1 MEQGFL
7 FVWVLVDLEMT
18 KQLKLLLVIGGYIY
32 SQGISGIDSLSII
45 SEDWCH
51 DLPRAVYSKLKRVNV
66 SSEWFEV
73 YRLDNDVFAIYE
85 PHQWQEVISYLIL
98 GREKALLFDT
108 GNGIGKISEI
118 VNQLTIL
125 PVVVLNSHTHFDHIG
140 GNAEFRDILAMDTEY
155 TRNNVA
161 GYSNELVREEISE
174 EAICGSLP
182 SEINSATYYTPSFTV
197 KTFIK
202 DGYKIDLGGRI
213 LEVLSTPGHT
223 PDAISLL
230 DINLGLL
237 WVGDIYYEGPI
248 WLFVPETDLDEFYNS
263 VNRLCNIVP
272 RLSTLYPAHNSPIAQ
287 PQSLYAL
294 KKALINVQNSTIA
307 GKAISSGRVEYF
319 FQGFSLIIR

>member
-1 MEQGFL
+1 MLQ
-7 FVWVLVDLEMT
+7 MI
-18 KQLKLLLVIGGYIY
+18 KRLKLLLVIGGYIY
-32 SQGISGIDSLSII
+32 SQGTSGIDSLSII
-45 SEDWCH
+45 SDDWCH
-51 DLPRAVYSKLKRVNV
+51 DLPREAYAKLKRVNV
-66 SSEWFEV
+66 SNDWFEV

-98 GREKALLFDT
+98 GSEKALLFDT
-108 GNGIGKISEI
+108 GNGIGEISEI

-140 GNAEFRDILAMDTEY
+140 GNAEFRDVLAMDTDY
-155 TRNNVA
+155 TKNNIA
-161 GYSNELVREEISE
+161 GYSNELVREEISD
-174 EAICGSLP
+174 EAICGFLP
-182 SEINSATYYTPSFTV
+182 SGINPTTYSTPSFTV
-197 KTFIK
+197 KKFIK

-263 VNRLCNIVP
+263 VNSLCNIVP
-272 RLSTLYPAHNSPIAQ
+272 HLSTLYTAHNSPIAQ

-294 KKALINVQNSTIA
+294 KKALINVQNGTIA
-307 GKAISSGRVEYF
+307 GKAISGGRIEYY

>member
-1 MEQGFL
+1 M
-7 FVWVLVDLEMT
+7 LVDLEMT
-18 KQLKLLLVIGGYIY
+18 KRLKLLLVIGGFIY
-32 SQGISGIDSLSII
+32 SQGTSGIDSLSII
-45 SEDWCH
+45 SENWCD
-51 DLPRAVYSKLKRVNV
+51 DLPRAVYAKLKRVNV
-66 SSEWFEV
+66 SNEWFEV
-73 YRLDNDVFAIYE
+73 YRLNNDVFAIYE

-140 GNAEFRDILAMDTEY
+140 GNAEFRDILALDTDY
-155 TRNNVA
+155 TRNNVG
-161 GYSNELVREEISE
+161 GYSNELVRAEVSE

-182 SEINSATYYTPSFTV
+182 AEINPATYYTPSFTV

-230 DINLGLL
+230 DLDLGLL

-248 WLFVPETDLDEFYNS
+248 WLFVPETDLDVFYNS
-263 VNRLCNIVP
+263 VKRLCNIVP
-272 RLSTLYPAHNSPIAQ
+272 HLSTLYPAHNSPIAQ

-294 KKALINVQNSTIA
+294 KKALIDVQNGTIA
-307 GKAISSGRVEYF
+307 GKAISDGRVEYF
-319 FQGFSLIIR
+319 FQGFSLIIK

>member
-1 MEQGFL
+1 MINQLRLL
-7 FVWVLVDLEMT
+7 FIF
-18 KQLKLLLVIGGYIY
+18 IGNIY
-32 SQGISGIDSLSII
+32 SQGTSGIDSLSII
-45 SEDWCH
+45 SDSWCK
-51 DLPRAVYSKLKRVNV
+51 DLPRAIYTGLERVTV
-66 SSEWFEV
+66 SSDWFLV
-73 YRLDNDVFAIYE
+73 YKLENDVFAIYE
-85 PHQWQEVISYLIL
+85 PQQWQEVISYLIL
-98 GREKALLFDT
+98 GKEKALLFDT

-140 GNAEFRDILAMDTEY
+140 GNAEFRDILAMDTDY

-161 GYSNELVREEISE
+161 GYTNELVREEVSE

-182 SEINSATYYTPSFTV
+182 AEINPATYYTPSFTV

-230 DINLGLL
+230 DLDLGLL

-248 WLFVPETDLDEFYNS
+248 WLFVPETDLDVFYNS
-263 VNRLCNIVP
+263 VKRLCNIVP
-272 RLSTLYPAHNSPIAQ
+272 HLNTLYPAHNSPIAQ

-294 KKALINVQNSTIA
+294 KKALIDVQNGTNP
-307 GKAISSGRVEYF
+307 GKAISGGRVEYI
-319 FQGFSLIIR
+319 FQGFSLIIK

>member
-1 MEQGFL
+1 
-7 FVWVLVDLEMT
+7 
-18 KQLKLLLVIGGYIY
+18 
-32 SQGISGIDSLSII
+32 
-45 SEDWCH
+45 
-51 DLPRAVYSKLKRVNV
+51 
-66 SSEWFEV
+66 
-73 YRLDNDVFAIYE
+73 LDNDVFAIYE
-85 PHQWQEVISYLIL
+85 PYQWQEVISYLIL

-140 GNAEFRDILAMDTEY
+140 GNAEFRDILAMDTDY

-161 GYSNELVREEISE
+161 GYSNELVREEVSE

-182 SEINSATYYTPSFTV
+182 VEINPETYYTQPFTV

-230 DINLGLL
+230 DLNLGLL

-248 WLFVPETDLDEFYNS
+248 WLFVPETNLDEFYNS

-272 RLSTLYPAHNSPIAQ
+272 HLSTLYTAHNSPIAQ

-294 KKALINVQNSTIA
+294 KKALINVQNGTNS
-307 GKAISSGRVEYF
+307 GKAISGGRVEYF
-319 FQGFSLIIR
+319 FQGFSLIIK

>member
-1 MEQGFL
+1 
-7 FVWVLVDLEMT
+7 MT
-18 KQLKLLLVIGGYIY
+18 KRLKLLLFIAGYIY
-32 SQGISGIDSLSII
+32 SQGTSGIDSLSII

-51 DLPRAVYSKLKRVNV
+51 DLPRAVYANLKRVNV
-66 SSEWFEV
+66 SNKWFEV

-140 GNAEFRDILAMDTEY
+140 GNAEFRDILAMDTDY

-161 GYSNELVREEISE
+161 GYSNELVREEVSE
-174 EAICGSLP
+174 EAVCGSMP
-182 SEINSATYYTPSFTV
+182 ADINPATYYTPPFTV
-197 KTFIK
+197 KTFIE

-230 DINLGLL
+230 DLDLGLL

-248 WLFVPETDLDEFYNS
+248 WLFVPETDMDEFYNS

-272 RLSTLYPAHNSPIAQ
+272 HLSTLYTAHNSPIAQ

-294 KKALINVQNSTIA
+294 KKALITVKNGTNS
-307 GKAISSGRVEYF
+307 GKAISGGRVEYF
-319 FQGFSLIIR
+319 FQGFSLIIK

>member
-1 MEQGFL
+1 
-7 FVWVLVDLEMT
+7 MT
-18 KQLKLLLVIGGYIY
+18 KRLKLLLVIAGHIY
-32 SQGISGIDSLSII
+32 SQGTSGIDSLSII
-45 SEDWCH
+45 SEDWGH
-51 DLPRAVYSKLKRVNV
+51 DLPRAVYTNLKRVNV
-66 SSEWFEV
+66 SNKWFEV

-140 GNAEFRDILAMDTEY
+140 GNAEFRDILAMDTDY

-161 GYSNELVREEISE
+161 GYINELVREEVSE

-182 SEINSATYYTPSFTV
+182 AEINPATYYTPPFTV

-230 DINLGLL
+230 DLDLGLL

-248 WLFVPETDLDEFYNS
+248 WLFVPETDLDVFYNS
-263 VNRLCNIVP
+263 VKRLCNIVP
-272 RLSTLYPAHNSPIAQ
+272 HLNTLYPAHNSPIAQ

-294 KKALINVQNSTIA
+294 KKALINVQNGTNS
-307 GKAISSGRVEYF
+307 GKAISGGRVEYF
-319 FQGFSLIIR
+319 FQGFSLIIK

>member
-1 MEQGFL
+1 
-7 FVWVLVDLEMT
+7 MT
-18 KQLKLLLVIGGYIY
+18 KRLKLLLVIAGYIY
-32 SQGISGIDSLSII
+32 SQGTSGIDSLSII

-51 DLPRAVYSKLKRVNV
+51 DLPRAVYANLKRVNV
-66 SSEWFEV
+66 SNKWFEV

-161 GYSNELVREEISE
+161 GYSNELVQEEVSE

-182 SEINSATYYTPSFTV
+182 TEINPATYYTPSFTV

-230 DINLGLL
+230 DLDLGLL

-248 WLFVPETDLDEFYNS
+248 WLFVPETDLDVFYNS
-263 VNRLCNIVP
+263 VKRLCNIVP
-272 RLSTLYPAHNSPIAQ
+272 HLNTLYPAHNSPIAQ

-294 KKALINVQNSTIA
+294 KKALINVQNGTNS
-307 GKAISSGRVEYF
+307 GKAISGGRVEYI
-319 FQGFSLIIR
+319 FQGFSLIIK